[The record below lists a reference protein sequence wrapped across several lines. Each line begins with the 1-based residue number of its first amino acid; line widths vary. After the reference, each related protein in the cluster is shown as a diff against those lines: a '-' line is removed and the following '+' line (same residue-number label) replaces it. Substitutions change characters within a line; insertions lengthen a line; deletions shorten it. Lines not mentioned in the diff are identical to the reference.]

1 MIDRATAVAAMQSL
15 FSGLESRI
23 VRQRMLP
30 HPGEGSLYD
39 FDPNRVSR
47 RSFRQGDLSP
57 GGKGPFVRRESI
69 GLLHKPML
77 GLSMVKVCVVLDF
90 GYAER
95 RLTADAIHETA
106 RWALAP
112 LRPDIYFIL
121 GLAGPREGHLA
132 GHNDEVMRALSGG
145 TNWRAAIIEY
155 CDPGWAVTAPKD
167 GVILPALFENLFD
180 PEPVDQ
186 KIARVDSA
194 LAASLELQEPGGFML
209 IDDLAQRVAVG
220 KDLVTDRAI
229 LFAERTPGLDVKEV
243 SGDLIIQRNRFE
255 SMRAG

>member
-1 MIDRATAVAAMQSL
+1 MLERATAVSAMQSL

-57 GGKGPFVRRESI
+57 GGKGPFIRRESI

-77 GLSMVKVCVVLDF
+77 GLASVKVCVVLDF
-90 GYAER
+90 GHAER
-95 RLTADAIHETA
+95 RFTADAIQETA

-112 LRPDIYFIL
+112 LRPDIYFVI
-121 GLAGPREGHLA
+121 GFAGAREDHMA
-132 GHNDEVMRALSGG
+132 GHNDEVLRALSGG
-145 TNWRAAIIEY
+145 TNWRGALIEY
-155 CDPGWAVTAPKD
+155 ADPGWAVTAPKD
-167 GVILPALFENLFD
+167 GAILPALFENLFD

-186 KIARVDSA
+186 KVARVDSA
-194 LAASLELQEPGGFML
+194 LSAAHELREPGGFML
-209 IDDLAQRVAVG
+209 IEDLAQRVAVG

-229 LFAERTPGLDVKEV
+229 LYAERTPGLGVKEV
-243 SGDLIIQRNRFE
+243 GGDLIIQRDRFE
-255 SMRAG
+255 SMRA